1 MKRVSYQDTICALA
15 TPPGLGAV
23 AIVRVSG
30 PAARSV
36 CERFLRRLDGKPLAL
51 RSHRVQPAL
60 VVDAGGKPVDEVIA
74 LYFAAPR
81 SFTREDVVEIQ
92 GHGSPVV
99 VRRVLALLMGA
110 GVRMA
115 EPGEFTRRAFLNG
128 RLGLAEAEA
137 VNDLVHAP
145 SETVAD
151 LALEQL
157 HGSLRAR
164 IGALRATLIDL
175 CALIEANM
183 DFPEE
188 DIEILDREDVKRQV
202 ADVRARVD
210 ELSASYER
218 GRLLRGGIRTLIA
231 GRPNAG
237 KSSLLNVLLK
247 SERAIVTA
255 IPGTTRDTIEESFAH
270 RGVLW
275 ALIDSAGLRET
286 AEPVEAIGVQR
297 ARDLMAQVDLVLY
310 LVDAS
315 VGPTADEVALLEE
328 ADPRRFQLV
337 LNKIDLPRADRDVE
351 ARFARQRPVCI
362 AAVSGLG
369 LDRLLDEL
377 HRRAV
382 EELIPAPRGALITSE
397 RHRDALARASAA
409 LGQFGDSLAREV
421 PLDVSLV
428 DLYDAAAALGHIIG
442 EVVTEDILDRVFE
455 RFCIG
460 K

>member
-1 MKRVSYQDTICALA
+1 MSRVSYQDTICALA

-30 PAARSV
+30 PDARPV
-36 CERFLRRLDGKPLAL
+36 CERLLRRMDGAPLTL
-51 RSHRVQPAL
+51 KSHRVQPAL
-60 VVDAGGKPVDEVIA
+60 VVDPAGKPVDEVIA

-99 VRRVLALLMGA
+99 VRRVLALLMGE

-157 HGSLRAR
+157 HGSLRER
-164 IGALRATLIDL
+164 IGSLRARLIDL

-202 ADVRARVD
+202 ADARARVD
-210 ELSASYER
+210 ELAASYER

-255 IPGTTRDTIEESFAH
+255 IPGTTRDTIEESFTH

-297 ARDLMAQVDLVLY
+297 TRELMAQVDLVLY
-310 LVDAS
+310 LIDSS
-315 VGPTADEVALLEE
+315 VGVTGDEVALLSE

-337 LNKIDLPRADRDVE
+337 LNKIDLPGAPDAGE
-351 ARFARQRPVCI
+351 RFARLRPVKI
-362 AAVSGLG
+362 AAASGLG
-369 LDRLLDEL
+369 LEGLLEGL

-382 EELIPAPRGALITSE
+382 EELIPAPKGALITSE
-397 RHRDALARASAA
+397 RHRDALARASIA
-409 LGQFGDSLAREV
+409 LGHFGASLEREV

-428 DLYDAAAALGHIIG
+428 DLYDASASLGHIIG